1 MSCSLLGYAYEPYW
15 LRSAH
20 TFAVELIIHCQL
32 SKMLPLNLLLVTPFS
47 PSILSGNSCFTDS
60 FLGNYADGDATMSV
74 LSVTSQDCM
83 DLWNSDLQAGSSYT
97 STPEPGRQLVWLEK
111 ASVDEKL
118 GSSDLDA
125 FLGSLSTSEYGQEEG
140 QQVIQEPASRRAYG
154 LHYNSENAALVCV
167 EAEKAMAIDTLL
179 PPFWKARPLPAS
191 PVAYIPVPESAAAAV
206 RSVLE
211 NLKFDPVVASVVGNI
226 SISQIQKDIRFL
238 TGEDESSGIISRH
251 SFSSGA
257 LTAANWLK
265 EQVEGT
271 GATCRLSPFI
281 TGFAPNVI
289 W

>member
-1 MSCSLLGYAYEPYW
+1 
-15 LRSAH
+15 
-20 TFAVELIIHCQL
+20 
-32 SKMLPLNLLLVTPFS
+32 MLPLSLLLVTPFS

-60 FLGNYADGDATMSV
+60 FLGNYGDGDSTMSV

-83 DLWNSDLQAGSSYT
+83 NLWNSDLDAGRYA
-97 STPEPGRQLVWLEK
+97 PAQEPGRQLVWLEK
-111 ASVDEKL
+111 AVVDEKL
-118 GSSDLDA
+118 GSSDLEA
-125 FLGSLSTSEYGQEEG
+125 FLASLSTSQYGQQEG
-140 QQVIQEPASRRAYG
+140 QEVLQEPASTGAYG
-154 LHYNSENAALVCV
+154 IHYQTENAALVSV
-167 EAEKAMAIDTLL
+167 DAEKALAIDTLL
-179 PPFWKARPLPAS
+179 PPFWKSRLLPAG
-191 PVAYIPVPESAAAAV
+191 PVAYIPVPEDAVAAV

-226 SISQIQKDIRFL
+226 SIPQIHKDIRFL

-281 TGFAPNVI
+281 VGFAPNVI